1 MLLKQKILMHW
12 MPTNKDWYIS
22 KGYTFTKFRQ
32 PFYVDIKDLCPDS
45 HAKVKVQCDYCPKI
59 FEQVYQS
66 YNRNKDIVNKDC
78 CKDCLPE
85 KRKEVCLKKY
95 NATSTLWVPE
105 FREKTQKTFDKKYNG
120 HPSKCKE
127 VIDKIVGN
135 RYKNST
141 LEEQTEKRKATNNK
155 KYGYDFAQQNPEIK
169 KKAIASRKE
178 YNKTHDNH
186 QQVVNSAISRSKTAE
201 LSDIELQFFDILKNY
216 FDIIIKFPID
226 AYITSFIIN
235 QTAIF
240 IDTRGTIMNLKF
252 NNLSKDEFIKKKQMM
267 DKIISKDWKILH
279 IYTRNRYIYIDDNL
293 VQPIIKYIEN
303 AQIGNIGYF
312 DYDSGIFTTMYADSF
327 LSMR

>member
-12 MPTNKDWYIS
+12 MPTNKKWYIS

-32 PFYVDIKDLCPDS
+32 PFYVDVKDLMPNS

-95 NATSTLWVPE
+95 NTTSTLWVPK
-105 FREKTQKTFDKKYNG
+105 FREKTQKTFDEKYNG

-127 VIDKIVGN
+127 VIDKIVNN
-135 RYKNST
+135 RYRNST
-141 LEEQTEKRKATNNK
+141 LKEQTEKRKATNNK

-267 DKIISKDWKILH
+267 DKIISKDWKVLH

-293 VQPIIKYIEN
+293 VQPIIKYIKN
-303 AQIGNIGYF
+303 AQIGNIRYF